1 MSLTKLS
8 LARNTLVGD
17 IPAGG
22 GKIANL
28 FFYSVSV
35 YKGPLSRASEIFES
49 VPHLYLEASV
59 VVEGDP
65 FVGEVGV
72 RTR

>member
-1 MSLTKLS
+1 MTSRLGTGKSL
-8 LARNTLVGD
+8 
-17 IPAGG
+17 P
-22 GKIANL
+22 NL
-28 FFYSVSV
+28 FYSVSA
-35 YKGPLSRASEIFES
+35 YKGPLSRATEILES
-49 VPHLYLEASV
+49 VPHLDLEASV

>member
-8 LARNTLVGD
+8 LLARNNLVSD

-22 GKIANL
+22 GKIAIL
-28 FFYSVSV
+28 FLQCIRIKDHSHELQIYL
-35 YKGPLSRASEIFES
+35 KAS
-49 VPHLYLEASV
+49 PHLDLEASV